1 MRMWDT
7 HRRIRRE
14 IAAHFAAR
22 ATPSAEQEMRLHLRD
37 CADCVDV
44 YQRRLLIAEV
54 DPAAVP
60 AQVRLARGLGLSPVA
75 WADGAAVAGATTT
88 ANTGATPTAPARA
101 CSRSWWGWSA
111 LAGAAAM
118 GALLLVTPVKM
129 PRSTLTAGDA
139 APVFVARGSSAP
151 PAGAMPELIVY
162 RVASRNAAPEPAGGV
177 ISARDELAF
186 AYRNSSGRAGGA
198 GTLGQ
203 STGTKKEGRD
213 LLSDFLLDY
222 LMIFGVDE
230 HGHVYWYHPAWT
242 RADDNPSA
250 IPASRQP
257 GIHELPSAVAHQFD
271 SKQVVIH
278 ALFSDRPLTVRQVE
292 AAVVRPGGKG
302 PDLFGAPLRLP
313 GALDVRRAFQVVP

>member
-1 MRMWDT
+1 MRMWDP

-37 CADCVDV
+37 CADCVEV

-75 WADGAAVAGATTT
+75 WAGRAAVAGVPANPGGNTT
-88 ANTGATPTAPARA
+88 AHATWAN
-101 CSRSWWGWSA
+101 RSWWGWSA

-118 GALLLVTPVKM
+118 AALLLVTPV
-129 PRSTLTAGDA
+129 RTLRTPETRRDA
-139 APVFVARGSSAP
+139 APAFVARGSSPP
-151 PAGAMPELIVY
+151 PAGAMPELMVY
-162 RVASRNAAPEPAGGV
+162 RVASRKVAPEPAGDV

-186 AYRNSSGRAGGA
+186 AYRNSSGRAAGT

-203 STGTKKEGRD
+203 STGTKTTGR
-213 LLSDFLLDY
+213 DFLLDY
-222 LMIFGVDE
+222 LMIFAVDE
-230 HGHVYWYHPAWT
+230 HGHVYWYHPGWT

-292 AAVVRPGGKG
+292 AAVARPGGKG